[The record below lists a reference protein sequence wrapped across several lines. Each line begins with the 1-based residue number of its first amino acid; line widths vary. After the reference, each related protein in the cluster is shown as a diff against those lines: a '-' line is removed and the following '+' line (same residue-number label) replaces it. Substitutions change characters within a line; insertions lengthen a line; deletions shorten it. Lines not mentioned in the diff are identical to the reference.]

1 MTQADGIGAWWNHF
15 GDPSLPKM
23 VERVKQLGPNG
34 FVITKAHFP
43 VIFAMF
49 KAAGIRQGIERYVYP
64 QTPSAEAHSLA
75 KGIEDGATFAVINAE
90 VEWESLGR
98 EPMEQLIR
106 AFRVRCPNTELFAS
120 VDTRGYRFDRPYQRV
135 LAEHVAGWM
144 PMIYPKS
151 FLQTAHQAF
160 ESCLT
165 GKDFKGVPVYPT
177 IQTYE
182 GVGALLVGNQ
192 LEEVRARSL
201 PGCQAY
207 TVAHA
212 TDEEWAAVVRAVP
225 PEQEDDDDM
234 TFLRWLHW
242 DAHAPGTAKF
252 RSYRVYM
259 GPSGPIKVTDVGAAE
274 FNATAAATGYAI
286 PAAVPLALL
295 KAIKSAPGT
304 PEPDAA

>member
-1 MTQADGIGAWWNHF
+1 MTQADGIGCWWNHY
-15 GDPSLPKM
+15 GDPSIAKM

-43 VIFAMF
+43 AAFAAF

-64 QTPSAEAHSLA
+64 QSPVAEGYYLA
-75 KGIEDGATFAVINAE
+75 QGIEAGATFAVINAE

-106 AFRVRCPNTELFAS
+106 AFRVRCPNAELFAS

-135 LAEHVAGWM
+135 LAENVAGWF

-151 FLQTAHQAF
+151 FQQTAHQAF
-160 ESCLT
+160 ESCLA

-177 IQTYE
+177 IQTYD
-182 GVGALLVGNQ
+182 GIGPLLVQNQ
-192 LEEVRARSL
+192 LEEVRGRGL

-212 TDEEWAAVVRAVP
+212 TDEEWAAVVAAVP
-225 PEQEDDDDM
+225 PEQEDDDM
-234 TFLRWLHW
+234 TYLRWLRW
-242 DAHAPGTAKF
+242 DAHAPGTPQF
-252 RSYRVYM
+252 RSYRAYM
-259 GPSGPIKVTDVGAAE
+259 GPAGPTKVMDVGAAE
-274 FNATAAATGYAI
+274 FNATAAATGRVVPI
-286 PAAVPLALL
+286 AVPLAVL